1 MGDLFLPLEGLID
14 FDAERERLAKELKKI
29 EKEIEKAEAK
39 LNNPKFAE
47 RAPAEVLEEQ
57 RERLTEWQAKRDQ
70 INEASEIFPP
80 DEICRDKTNAGNGR
94 RGGQGGWGDHVA
106 QPLRHKKNQ

>member
-1 MGDLFLPLEGLID
+1 MEVIRILLNAESVALGSDVPKGTLRIGSPMGDLFLPLEGLID

-57 RERLTEWQAKRDQ
+57 RERLSEWQAKRDQ
-70 INEASEIFPP
+70 VNEALVNLS
-80 DEICRDKTNAGNGR
+80 T
-94 RGGQGGWGDHVA
+94 
-106 QPLRHKKNQ
+106 